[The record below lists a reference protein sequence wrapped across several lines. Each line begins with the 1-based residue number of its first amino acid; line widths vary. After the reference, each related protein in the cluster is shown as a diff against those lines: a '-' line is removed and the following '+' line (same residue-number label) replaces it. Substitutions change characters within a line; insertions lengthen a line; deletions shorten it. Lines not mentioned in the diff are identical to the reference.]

1 MRSSRNGTI
10 GGTDATFRTTNK
22 DLLSWINQTLNTS
35 YSSISDASNGAAHC
49 QLCHMVHPTA
59 FGADWKKVNWTAK
72 NEYELV
78 SNYSILNRAF
88 NKANIPQNVPVEAL
102 AKGKKVENLK
112 FWQWMMGYWQMNERQ
127 VDEAY
132 DTDKVRLKCK
142 NGLEFA
148 RAKAGK
154 PSATNFLQQSKQR
167 RKRPG
172 KLTHVKTSPR
182 SSRAAQ
188 ALESPHFRPPSPIS
202 TRSNK
207 NSDLSAANDDI
218 WPSQE
223 EDHGFKYSSPNSPLS
238 KHVQSWEKRKE
249 DLIKSAEKN
258 ARFAPSLHRRIDAH
272 HQHQHFHDNGNNK
285 FVPQNFLQPWLEVQQ
300 GQQEQAHIGI
310 YDPGTNMHN
319 MNQQEYY
326 GTNHNVTTTVNV
338 GVNGVPH
345 AQYTYGNFESTQ
357 SNAQGYAMDG
367 QQYQQQPV
375 YRQNYQ
381 SQYQQPPSYSS
392 VASPRHNGGVA
403 PYRSALPKKENAFD
417 IDININTQMADA
429 QGNSGTQYSYTK
441 EKPKITPER
450 KRTYRKRGAST
461 KRREKPNPFRA
472 KLAKKPEPRNDK
484 PVPSYM
490 RSTAA
495 TRQWKDVTA
504 AEKRKPK
511 ELRTEIY

>member
-1 MRSSRNGTI
+1 MITKAPRG
-10 GGTDATFRTTNK
+10 
-22 DLLSWINQTLNTS
+22 LNTS
-35 YSSISDASNGAAHC
+35 YSSLTDASNGAAHC
-49 QLCHMVHPTA
+49 QLCHMIHPTA

-88 NKANIPQNVPVEAL
+88 NKANISQNVPVEAL
-102 AKGKKVENLK
+102 AKNKRVENLK
-112 FWQWMMGYWQMNERQ
+112 FWQWLMGYWQMNERQ

-142 NGLEFA
+142 NGPEFA
-148 RAKAGK
+148 KAKAGK
-154 PSATNFLQQSKQR
+154 PSATNFLQKSKQR

-172 KLTHVKTSPR
+172 KLTQVKSSPR
-182 SSRAAQ
+182 SPRPIQ

-202 TRSNK
+202 TPRNK
-207 NSDLSAANDDI
+207 DADSSAVNDAIWSDQMND
-218 WPSQE
+218 Q
-223 EDHGFKYSSPNSPLS
+223 GFKYSSPNSPLS

-272 HQHQHFHDNGNNK
+272 HQQQNFHDNGNNK
-285 FVPQNFLQPWLEVQQ
+285 FIPQNFLQPWLEVQQ
-300 GQQEQAHIGI
+300 GQQPQQAHGGM
-310 YDPGTNMHN
+310 YDSGTNMQS
-319 MNQQEYY
+319 MDQQTYY
-326 GTNHNVTTTVNV
+326 GTNQNHSTTVNV

-345 AQYTYGNFESTQ
+345 AQYTYGNFNS
-357 SNAQGYAMDG
+357 SFSHAQDYAMHE
-367 QQYQQQPV
+367 QQYQTQPV
-375 YRQNYQ
+375 YHQNYQ
-381 SQYQQPPSYSS
+381 SQYEQPSSYSTS
-392 VASPRHNGGVA
+392 SSSHHSGGVA
-403 PYRSALPKKENAFD
+403 PYRSMLPRDENTFD
-417 IDININTQMADA
+417 IDININTQMAAPQDTP
-429 QGNSGTQYSYTK
+429 STQHTNTK
-441 EKPKITPER
+441 AKPDITTER
-450 KRTYRKRGAST
+450 KRNSRKRGTSI
-461 KRREKPNPFRA
+461 KRRGKPNPFRA
-472 KLAKKPEPRNDK
+472 KLAKKPEPVNDK